1 MTYGGSPD
9 QNPPAAGPPP
19 GFGPPV
25 PVPPQ
30 APHGPPQQGGYGPG
44 GYGPPQ
50 PYPYGQQ
57 PRHYPYGQ
65 SAPPYGQPVPAH
77 AQPGPPPQPHGG
89 AAHAEEPE
97 FLAHDR
103 TNSVVVDG
111 SGVALEIQGHT
122 MEFPWSQIRTVHYAP
137 APYGTVLMVAV
148 VHAGGLLYECRITA
162 RRKALLQEWLE
173 EVAPV
178 VHFHLSRRPPAH

>member
-1 MTYGGSPD
+1 MTYGGFPD

-30 APHGPPQQGGYGPG
+30 APYGPPQPG

-50 PYPYGQQ
+50 PYPYGQ
-57 PRHYPYGQ
+57 P
-65 SAPPYGQPVPAH
+65 APPYGQPVAAQAH
-77 AQPGPPPQPHGG
+77 PGPPPQPHGG

-97 FLAHDR
+97 FIAHDR

-122 MEFPWSQIRTVHYAP
+122 VEFPWAQIRTVHYAP

-148 VHAGGLLYECRITA
+148 AHVGGLLYECRITA

-178 VHFHLSRRPPAH
+178 VHFHLSRRPPVY

>member
-1 MTYGGSPD
+1 MTHGGFPD

-30 APHGPPQQGGYGPG
+30 APYGPPQPG
-44 GYGPPQ
+44 GYGPPPPQPGGYGAPQ
-50 PYPYGQQ
+50 PYPG
-57 PRHYPYGQ
+57 
-65 SAPPYGQPVPAH
+65 AYGQPA
-77 AQPGPPPQPHGG
+77 PPQPHGG
-89 AAHAEEPE
+89 PANAEGPE
-97 FLAHDR
+97 FIAHDR
-103 TNSVVVDG
+103 ANSVVVDA

-122 MEFPWSQIRTVHYAP
+122 MEFPWAQIRTVHYAP

-148 VHAGGLLYECRITA
+148 AHVSGLLYECRITA
-162 RRKALLQEWLE
+162 RRKAVLQEWLE

-178 VHFHLSRRPPAH
+178 VHFHLSARPPAY

>member
-1 MTYGGSPD
+1 MTHGGLPD
-9 QNPPAAGPPP
+9 QTPPAAGPPP

-30 APHGPPQQGGYGPG
+30 APYGPPQPG

-50 PYPYGQQ
+50 PYPYGQPPQ
-57 PRHYPYGQ
+57 PYPYGQ
-65 SAPPYGQPVPAH
+65 PATPQPYGGPAN
-77 AQPGPPPQPHGG
+77 
-89 AAHAEEPE
+89 AEDPE
-97 FLAHDR
+97 FIAHDR
-103 TNSVVVDG
+103 TNSVVVDA

-122 MEFPWSQIRTVHYAP
+122 MEFPWAQIRTVHYAP

-148 VHAGGLLYECRITA
+148 AHAGGHLYECRITA
-162 RRKALLQEWLE
+162 RRKALLQEWLQ

-178 VHFHLSRRPPAH
+178 VHFYLSARPPVY

>member
-1 MTYGGSPD
+1 MTHGGFPD

-30 APHGPPQQGGYGPG
+30 APYGPPQPG
-44 GYGPPQ
+44 GYGPPPTPPGGYGAPPPYPGAYGQPQ
-50 PYPYGQQ
+50 PYPYGQ
-57 PRHYPYGQ
+57 
-65 SAPPYGQPVPAH
+65 PA
-77 AQPGPPPQPHGG
+77 PPQPYDGP
-89 AAHAEEPE
+89 ANAEDPE
-97 FLAHDR
+97 FIAHDR
-103 TNSVVVDG
+103 TNSVVVDA

-122 MEFPWSQIRTVHYAP
+122 MEFPWAQIRTVHYAP
-137 APYGTVLMVAV
+137 APHGTVLMVAV
-148 VHAGGLLYECRITA
+148 AHAGGLLYECRITA

-178 VHFHLSRRPPAH
+178 VHFYLSARPPVH

>member
-1 MTYGGSPD
+1 MTHGGFPD

-30 APHGPPQQGGYGPG
+30 APYGPPQPGGYGPP
-44 GYGPPQ
+44 PPQ
-50 PYPYGQQ
+50 PYPYGQ
-57 PRHYPYGQ
+57 
-65 SAPPYGQPVPAH
+65 PA
-77 AQPGPPPQPHGG
+77 PPQPYGG
-89 AAHAEEPE
+89 PANAEDPE
-97 FLAHDR
+97 FIAHDR
-103 TNSVVVDG
+103 TNSVVVDA

-122 MEFPWSQIRTVHYAP
+122 VEFPWAQIRTVHYAP

-148 VHAGGLLYECRITA
+148 AHVGGHLYECRITA

-178 VHFHLSRRPPAH
+178 VHFYLSARPPVY